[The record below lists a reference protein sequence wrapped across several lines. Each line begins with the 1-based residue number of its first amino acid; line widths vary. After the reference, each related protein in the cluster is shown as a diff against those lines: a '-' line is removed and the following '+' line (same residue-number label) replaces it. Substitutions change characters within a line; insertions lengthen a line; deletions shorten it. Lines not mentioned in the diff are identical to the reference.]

1 MSVSTLVLLGL
12 AVVWAIVLLPEAMKR
27 ISKARSGD
35 SIRSFNHQ
43 LSSLQRGN
51 PHASTAPVRVAPGR
65 VAPGRVAQNRATQ
78 GRVAQGRGNQRDGGR
93 SSNVIDMRSGLARGS
108 VAVGSRS
115 ASPAEVHPAVRRR
128 RQEVLTVLGSA
139 SVLTLLC
146 SVAFG
151 GPFLVLFL
159 VSAAL
164 LVAYAVALFQVMS
177 SPQTAR
183 NLHGSVDPLRPAH
196 LDDLHGVRISAVSPR
211 RVAN

>member
-35 SIRSFNHQ
+35 SIRSFNHH

-51 PHASTAPVRVAPGR
+51 PHTSTAPVRVAPGR
-65 VAPGRVAQNRATQ
+65 VAQGRVAQ

>member
-35 SIRSFNHQ
+35 SIRSFNHH

-65 VAPGRVAQNRATQ
+65 VAQGRVAQ